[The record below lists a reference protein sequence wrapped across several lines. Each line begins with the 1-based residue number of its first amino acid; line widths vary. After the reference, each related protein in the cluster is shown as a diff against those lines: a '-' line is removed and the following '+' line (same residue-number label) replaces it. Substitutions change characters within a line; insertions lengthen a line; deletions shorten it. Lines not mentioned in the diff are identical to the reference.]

1 MENKD
6 VIEEKYE
13 GSTVVEIIS
22 WFETWIANVSNFLWT
37 YVLAIL
43 LILAGIF
50 LTVRLRF
57 FQFRFFG
64 HALSQTIGQIFK
76 KDKHEGTITPFQAF
90 TSALASTA
98 GATNIVGVPVAI
110 ALGGPGALFWMWMVA
125 LIGMATKYAEIML
138 GVKYREKN
146 KKGTWV
152 GGPQYYIKKALGW
165 DKVAAAFAFFLMIE
179 AIPSLMVQSNSITTQ
194 LEGAFGWSTQLT
206 GILMC
211 VLVALVVFGGIR
223 RIAKVTD
230 KMVPFMVITY
240 LLGALVVIFAHIDQ
254 LPSVFGLIFTHAF
267 TPISAAGGFAGA
279 GIAQALRW
287 GIARGLYSNE
297 AGLGTAPITHAAAQ
311 TDHPSRQAL
320 WGIFSVFVDTI
331 VICTISG
338 ISVLVTGAWT
348 EVGADNA
355 SNMIGTAFGTVMGDT
370 FGGSFIAIF
379 LFFFVITTIGVLIF
393 FGEKQAE
400 YLFGLRASKFMRIL
414 YIAAIYVGG
423 IGGLKFVWQF
433 LDLLLAFVLLCN
445 IIPLVFLHK
454 EIRAMTDDYIE
465 RIYRKKEGKP
475 SIQLFSDQSDKD
487 IGQ

>member
-1 MENKD
+1 M
-6 VIEEKYE
+6 
-13 GSTVVEIIS
+13 S
-22 WFETWIANVSNFLWT
+22 WIETWVANASNFLWT
-37 YVLAIL
+37 YLLAFL
-43 LILAGIF
+43 LIGTGIF
-50 LTVRLRF
+50 LTIRLRF

-64 HALSQTIGQIFK
+64 HVLKNTIGQIFR

-98 GATNIVGVPVAI
+98 GATNIVGVPIAI
-110 ALGGPGALFWMWMVA
+110 ALGGPGALFWMWLVA
-125 LIGMATKYAEIML
+125 LIGMATKYSEIML

-165 DKVAAAFAFFLMIE
+165 DKVAIGFAFFLMIE

-194 LEGAFGWSTQLT
+194 VEGAFGWRTEIT
-206 GILMC
+206 GAIMC
-211 VLVALVVFGGIR
+211 VLVALVVFGGIQ

-230 KMVPFMVITY
+230 KMVPFMVLTY
-240 LLGALVVIFAHIDQ
+240 LAVALTVIFANVGE

-279 GIAQALRW
+279 GFAQALRW

-311 TDHPSRQAL
+311 TDHPARQGL

-338 ISVLVTGAWT
+338 FAVLVTGTWT
-348 EVGADNA
+348 EVKPENA
-355 SNMIGTAFGTVMGDT
+355 SNMIGTAFGTLMGDSL
-370 FGGSFIAIF
+370 GGSFIAIF
-379 LFFFVITTIGVLIF
+379 LLFFVITTVGVLIY

-400 YLFGLRASKFMRIL
+400 YLFGYKFSKIMRIV
-414 YIAAIYVGG
+414 YIGAIYVGA
-423 IGGLKFVWQF
+423 IGGLQFVWQF
-433 LDLLLAFVLLCN
+433 LDLLLAFVLVFN
-445 IIPLVFLHK
+445 VIPLLFLHK
-454 EIRAMTDDYIE
+454 EIRAMTDDYIN
-465 RIYRKKEGKP
+465 RYYYKKKGKP
-475 SIQLFSDQSDKD
+475 SVQLFSDQDVS
-487 IGQ
+487 Q